1 MEQQKENENSVAV
14 RLKRHLGKMSAQV
27 DYLIRNN
34 KLLTQLDIDNLMT
47 NTRELYDML
56 CSVNANMDVCSI
68 PFEIENDNEDVNES
82 KESRESRESDYEV
95 EEEEVN
101 EGENVDVEKEEL
113 SAESFELNIE
123 EEDENVNKEEE
134 EEVNDEDDDL
144 IDEDDENENEDD
156 EIDEEDEDEVGEDED
171 EVGEDEISDV
181 EDLSDLTEEDVDTF
195 IKELFRGNEDRFS
208 RAMAELEEAPTW
220 KAALTHLEEMSIAYG
235 WDYDSPAYQKLVEL
249 LERRY

>member
-82 KESRESRESDYEV
+82 RESDYEV
-95 EEEEVN
+95 EEEDVN

-113 SAESFELNIE
+113 PAESFELNIE
-123 EEDENVNKEEE
+123 EEEENVNKEEE
-134 EEVNDEDDDL
+134 EEVNDED
-144 IDEDDENENEDD
+144 EDEDD
-156 EIDEEDEDEVGEDED
+156 EIDEDDLIEEDEDEAEEDEF
-171 EVGEDEISDV
+171 SDV
-181 EDLSDLTEEDVDTF
+181 EDLSDLTEEDVEMF
-195 IKELFRGNEDRFS
+195 VKELFRGNEERFCKS
-208 RAMAELEEAPTW
+208 MAELEEAPTW

>member
-82 KESRESRESDYEV
+82 KESKESRESDYEV
-95 EEEEVN
+95 EEEDVN
-101 EGENVDVEKEEL
+101 EVEDVDVEKEEL
-113 SAESFELNIE
+113 PAESFELNI
-123 EEDENVNKEEE
+123 EEE

-144 IDEDDENENEDD
+144 IDEDDENENEDED
-156 EIDEEDEDEVGEDED
+156 LIEEDEDEA
-171 EVGEDEISDV
+171 GEDEISDV
-181 EDLSDLTEEDVDTF
+181 EDLSDLTEEDVDMF
-195 IKELFRGNEDRFS
+195 VKELFRGNEERFS
-208 RAMAELEEAPTW
+208 KSMAELEEAPTW

>member
-68 PFEIENDNEDVNES
+68 PFEIENDNEEDGV
-82 KESRESRESDYEV
+82 SRESNYEG
-95 EEEEVN
+95 EEEDVN
-101 EGENVDVEKEEL
+101 KGENVDVEKEEL
-113 SAESFELNIE
+113 PTESFELNIE
-123 EEDENVNKEEE
+123 EDENE
-134 EEVNDEDDDL
+134 EEVNDEDENEEENL
-144 IDEDDENENEDD
+144 IGEENED
-156 EIDEEDEDEVGEDED
+156 EDEEDEF
-171 EVGEDEISDV
+171 SDV
-181 EDLSDLTEEDVDTF
+181 EDLSDLTEEDVEIF
-195 IKELFRGNEDRFS
+195 INELFRGNEERFS
-208 RAMAELEEAPTW
+208 KAMAELEEAPTW

-235 WDYDSPAYQKLVEL
+235 WNYDSLAYQKLVEL

>member
-68 PFEIENDNEDVNES
+68 PFEIENDNEEERVSE
-82 KESRESRESDYEV
+82 ESRESEESNDEV
-95 EEEEVN
+95 
-101 EGENVDVEKEEL
+101 ENVDVEKEEL

-134 EEVNDEDDDL
+134 EEVNDED
-144 IDEDDENENEDD
+144 EDEDD
-156 EIDEEDEDEVGEDED
+156 EIDEDDLIEEDEDEAEEDEF
-171 EVGEDEISDV
+171 SDV
-181 EDLSDLTEEDVDTF
+181 EDLSDLTEEDVEMF
-195 IKELFRGNEDRFS
+195 VKELFRGNEERFS
-208 RAMAELEEAPTW
+208 KSMAELEEAPTW

>member
-82 KESRESRESDYEV
+82 RESDYEV
-95 EEEEVN
+95 EEEDVN

-113 SAESFELNIE
+113 PAESFELNIE
-123 EEDENVNKEEE
+123 DENINTGEDEEDV
-134 EEVNDEDDDL
+134 
-144 IDEDDENENEDD
+144 IDEDDENDENEDED
-156 EIDEEDEDEVGEDED
+156 LIDEEDEDEAEEDEF
-171 EVGEDEISDV
+171 SDV
-181 EDLSDLTEEDVDTF
+181 EDLSDLTEEDVDMF
-195 IKELFRGNEDRFS
+195 VKELFRGNEERFS
-208 RAMAELEEAPTW
+208 KSMAELEEAPTW

>member
-82 KESRESRESDYEV
+82 RESDYEV
-95 EEEEVN
+95 EEEDVN

-113 SAESFELNIE
+113 PAESFELNIE
-123 EEDENVNKEEE
+123 EEEENVNKEDE
-134 EEVNDEDDDL
+134 EEVNDED
-144 IDEDDENENEDD
+144 EDEDD
-156 EIDEEDEDEVGEDED
+156 EIDEEDDLIEEDED
-171 EVGEDEISDV
+171 EAEEDEFSDV
-181 EDLSDLTEEDVDTF
+181 EDLSDLTEEDVDMF
-195 IKELFRGNEDRFS
+195 VKELFRGNEERFS
-208 RAMAELEEAPTW
+208 KSMAELEEAPTW

>member
-82 KESRESRESDYEV
+82 RESDYEV
-95 EEEEVN
+95 EEEDVN

-113 SAESFELNIE
+113 PAESFELNIE
-123 EEDENVNKEEE
+123 EEEENVNKEEEEE
-134 EEVNDEDDDL
+134 EEVNDEDD
-144 IDEDDENENEDD
+144 
-156 EIDEEDEDEVGEDED
+156 EIDEEDDLIEEKDEAEEDEF
-171 EVGEDEISDV
+171 SDV
-181 EDLSDLTEEDVDTF
+181 EDLSDLTEEDVDMF
-195 IKELFRGNEDRFS
+195 VKELFRGNEERFS
-208 RAMAELEEAPTW
+208 KSMAELEEAPTW

>member
-82 KESRESRESDYEV
+82 RESDYEV
-95 EEEEVN
+95 EEEDGN

-123 EEDENVNKEEE
+123 EDENEDVNE
-134 EEVNDEDDDL
+134 
-144 IDEDDENENEDD
+144 DENENENEDVNEEVNEND
-156 EIDEEDEDEVGEDED
+156 ENEEEDLIDEENEENEDEDEEDEF
-171 EVGEDEISDV
+171 SDV
-181 EDLSDLTEEDVDTF
+181 EDLSDLTEEDVDMF
-195 IKELFRGNEDRFS
+195 VKELFRGNEERFS
-208 RAMAELEEAPTW
+208 KSMAELEEAPTW

>member
-82 KESRESRESDYEV
+82 RESDYEV
-95 EEEEVN
+95 EEEDVN

-113 SAESFELNIE
+113 PAESFELNIE
-123 EEDENVNKEEE
+123 EEEENVNKEEE
-134 EEVNDEDDDL
+134 EEVNDEDDE
-144 IDEDDENENEDD
+144 IEDD
-156 EIDEEDEDEVGEDED
+156 EIDEEDDLIDEDED
-171 EVGEDEISDV
+171 EAGEDEISDV
-181 EDLSDLTEEDVDTF
+181 EDLSDLTEEDVDMF
-195 IKELFRGNEDRFS
+195 VKELFRGNEERFS
-208 RAMAELEEAPTW
+208 KSMAELEEAPTW

>member
-1 MEQQKENENSVAV
+1 MEQKENENSVAF

-68 PFEIENDNEDVNES
+68 PFEIENEGDNEENENMEREEGIEREENFEETEEDVEENEDV
-82 KESRESRESDYEV
+82 
-95 EEEEVN
+95 EEE
-101 EGENVDVEKEEL
+101 L
-113 SAESFELNIE
+113 PTESFELNIE
-123 EEDENVNKEEE
+123 EDDDEVNEERESEEEDDAEDEAEDEEAE
-134 EEVNDEDDDL
+134 AENEDIEDDVENEEA
-144 IDEDDENENEDD
+144 EDDE
-156 EIDEEDEDEVGEDED
+156 V
-171 EVGEDEISDV
+171 SDV
-181 EDLSDLTEEDVDTF
+181 EGLSDLTEEDAEMF
-195 IKELFRGNEDRFS
+195 INELFRGNEERFS
-208 RAMAELEEAPTW
+208 KVMAELEEAPTW

-235 WDYDSPAYQKLVEL
+235 WSYDSPAYQKLVEL

>member
-56 CSVNANMDVCSI
+56 CSVNANLDVCSI
-68 PFEIENDNEDVNES
+68 PFEIENDNEEES
-82 KESRESRESDYEV
+82 VSRESNYEG
-95 EEEEVN
+95 EEEDVN
-101 EGENVDVEKEEL
+101 KGENIDVEKEEL
-113 SAESFELNIE
+113 PTESFELNIE

-156 EIDEEDEDEVGEDED
+156 EIDEEDEDEVGEDE
-171 EVGEDEISDV
+171 ISDV
-181 EDLSDLTEEDVDTF
+181 EDLSDLTEEDVDMF

>member
-82 KESRESRESDYEV
+82 RESDYEV
-95 EEEEVN
+95 EEEDVN

-123 EEDENVNKEEE
+123 EE

-144 IDEDDENENEDD
+144 IDEDDENENEDED
-156 EIDEEDEDEVGEDED
+156 LIEEDEDEA
-171 EVGEDEISDV
+171 GEDEISDV
-181 EDLSDLTEEDVDTF
+181 EDLSDLTEEDVEMF
-195 IKELFRGNEDRFS
+195 VKELFRGNEERFS
-208 RAMAELEEAPTW
+208 KSMAELEEAPTW

>member
-82 KESRESRESDYEV
+82 RESRESDYEV
-95 EEEEVN
+95 EEEDVN
-101 EGENVDVEKEEL
+101 EVEDVDVEKEEL
-113 SAESFELNIE
+113 PAESFELNIE
-123 EEDENVNKEEE
+123 EEEENVNKEEE
-134 EEVNDEDDDL
+134 EEVNDEDD
-144 IDEDDENENEDD
+144 
-156 EIDEEDEDEVGEDED
+156 EIDEEDDLIEEDED
-171 EVGEDEISDV
+171 EAEEDEFSDV
-181 EDLSDLTEEDVDTF
+181 EDLSDLTEEDVDMF
-195 IKELFRGNEDRFS
+195 VKELFRGNEERFS
-208 RAMAELEEAPTW
+208 KSMAELEEAPTW

>member
-82 KESRESRESDYEV
+82 KENRESDYEV
-95 EEEEVN
+95 EEEDVN

-123 EEDENVNKEEE
+123 EEEENVNKEEE

-144 IDEDDENENEDD
+144 IDEDDENENEDED
-156 EIDEEDEDEVGEDED
+156 LIEEDEDEA
-171 EVGEDEISDV
+171 GEDEISDV
-181 EDLSDLTEEDVDTF
+181 EDLSDLTEEDVDMF
-195 IKELFRGNEDRFS
+195 VKELFRGNEERFS
-208 RAMAELEEAPTW
+208 KSMAELEEAPTW

>member
-1 MEQQKENENSVAV
+1 MEQQKENENSVAI

-82 KESRESRESDYEV
+82 RESDYEV

-113 SAESFELNIE
+113 PAESFELNIE

-134 EEVNDEDDDL
+134 EEVNDED
-144 IDEDDENENEDD
+144 EDDDDEIEDD
-156 EIDEEDEDEVGEDED
+156 EIDEEDDLIEEDEF
-171 EVGEDEISDV
+171 SDV
-181 EDLSDLTEEDVDTF
+181 EDLSDLTEEDVDMF
-195 IKELFRGNEDRFS
+195 VKELFRGNEERFS
-208 RAMAELEEAPTW
+208 KSMAELEEAPTW

>member
-68 PFEIENDNEDVNES
+68 PFEIENDNEEEIV
-82 KESRESRESDYEV
+82 SRESNYEG
-95 EEEEVN
+95 EEEDVN
-101 EGENVDVEKEEL
+101 KGENVDVEKEEL
-113 SAESFELNIE
+113 PTESFELNIE
-123 EEDENVNKEEE
+123 EDENE
-134 EEVNDEDDDL
+134 EEVNDEDDE
-144 IDEDDENENEDD
+144 IEDD
-156 EIDEEDEDEVGEDED
+156 EIDEENEDED
-171 EVGEDEISDV
+171 EEDEFSDV
-181 EDLSDLTEEDVDTF
+181 EDLSDLTEEDVEIF
-195 IKELFRGNEDRFS
+195 INELFRGNEERFS
-208 RAMAELEEAPTW
+208 KAMAELEEAPTW

-235 WDYDSPAYQKLVEL
+235 WNYDSPAYQKLVEL

>member
-1 MEQQKENENSVAV
+1 
-14 RLKRHLGKMSAQV
+14 MSAQV

-82 KESRESRESDYEV
+82 RESDYEV

-123 EEDENVNKEEE
+123 EEEENVNKEEE
-134 EEVNDEDDDL
+134 EEVNDEDEDDENEDDDL
-144 IDEDDENENEDD
+144 IDED
-156 EIDEEDEDEVGEDED
+156 EDEA
-171 EVGEDEISDV
+171 GEDEISDV
-181 EDLSDLTEEDVDTF
+181 EDLSDLTEEDVDMF
-195 IKELFRGNEDRFS
+195 VKELFRGNEERFS
-208 RAMAELEEAPTW
+208 KSMAELEEAPTW

>member
-68 PFEIENDNEDVNES
+68 PFEIENDSEEES
-82 KESRESRESDYEV
+82 VGRESEESRESGESEESNDEV
-95 EEEEVN
+95 
-101 EGENVDVEKEEL
+101 ENVDVEKEEL
-113 SAESFELNIE
+113 PTESFELNIE
-123 EEDENVNKEEE
+123 EDENEDVNE
-134 EEVNDEDDDL
+134 
-144 IDEDDENENEDD
+144 DENENEDVNEEVNEND
-156 EIDEEDEDEVGEDED
+156 ENEEEDLIDEENEDEDEEDEF
-171 EVGEDEISDV
+171 SDV
-181 EDLSDLTEEDVDTF
+181 EDLSDLTEEDVEIF
-195 IKELFRGNEDRFS
+195 INELFRGNEERFS

>member
-82 KESRESRESDYEV
+82 RESDYEV
-95 EEEEVN
+95 EEEDVN

-123 EEDENVNKEEE
+123 EEEENVNKEEE

-144 IDEDDENENEDD
+144 IDEDDENDEEDD
-156 EIDEEDEDEVGEDED
+156 LIEEDEDEAEEDEF
-171 EVGEDEISDV
+171 SDV
-181 EDLSDLTEEDVDTF
+181 EDLSDLTEEDVDMF
-195 IKELFRGNEDRFS
+195 VKELFRGNEERFS
-208 RAMAELEEAPTW
+208 KSMAELEEAPTW

>member
-56 CSVNANMDVCSI
+56 CSVNANLDVCSI
-68 PFEIENDNEDVNES
+68 PFEIENDNEEESVSRENNYEGEEEDVN
-82 KESRESRESDYEV
+82 K
-95 EEEEVN
+95 
-101 EGENVDVEKEEL
+101 GENVDVEKEEL
-113 SAESFELNIE
+113 PTESFELNIE
-123 EEDENVNKEEE
+123 EDENEDVNE
-134 EEVNDEDDDL
+134 
-144 IDEDDENENEDD
+144 DENENENEDVNEEVNEND
-156 EIDEEDEDEVGEDED
+156 ENEEEDLIDEENEENEDEDEEDEF
-171 EVGEDEISDV
+171 SDV
-181 EDLSDLTEEDVDTF
+181 EDLSDLTEEDVEIF
-195 IKELFRGNEDRFS
+195 INELFRGNEERFS
-208 RAMAELEEAPTW
+208 KAMAELEEAPTW

-235 WDYDSPAYQKLVEL
+235 WDYDSLAYQKLVEL

>member
-82 KESRESRESDYEV
+82 RESDYEV

-123 EEDENVNKEEE
+123 EEEENVNKEEE

-144 IDEDDENENEDD
+144 IDEDDENENEDED
-156 EIDEEDEDEVGEDED
+156 LIEEDEDEA
-171 EVGEDEISDV
+171 GEDEISDV
-181 EDLSDLTEEDVDTF
+181 EDLSDLTEEDVEMF
-195 IKELFRGNEDRFS
+195 VKELFRGNEERFS
-208 RAMAELEEAPTW
+208 KSMAELEEAPTW

>member
-82 KESRESRESDYEV
+82 RESDYEV
-95 EEEEVN
+95 EEEDVN

-113 SAESFELNIE
+113 PAESFELNIE

-134 EEVNDEDDDL
+134 EEVNDED
-144 IDEDDENENEDD
+144 EDD
-156 EIDEEDEDEVGEDED
+156 EIDEEDDLIEEDED
-171 EVGEDEISDV
+171 EAEEDEISDV
-181 EDLSDLTEEDVDTF
+181 EDLSDLTEEDVDMF
-195 IKELFRGNEDRFS
+195 VKELFRGNEERFS
-208 RAMAELEEAPTW
+208 KSMAELEEAPTW

>member
-82 KESRESRESDYEV
+82 RESRESDYEV
-95 EEEEVN
+95 EEEDVN
-101 EGENVDVEKEEL
+101 EGEDVDVEKEEL
-113 SAESFELNIE
+113 PAESFELNIE
-123 EEDENVNKEEE
+123 EEEENVNKEEE

-144 IDEDDENENEDD
+144 IDEDDENENENED
-156 EIDEEDEDEVGEDED
+156 EDLIEEDEA
-171 EVGEDEISDV
+171 GEDEISDV
-181 EDLSDLTEEDVDTF
+181 EDLSDLTEEDVDMF
-195 IKELFRGNEDRFS
+195 VKELFRGNEERFS
-208 RAMAELEEAPTW
+208 KSMAELEEAPTW

>member
-82 KESRESRESDYEV
+82 KESRESDYEV
-95 EEEEVN
+95 EEEDVN
-101 EGENVDVEKEEL
+101 EVEDVDVEKEEL
-113 SAESFELNIE
+113 PAESFELNIE
-123 EEDENVNKEEE
+123 EEEENVNKEEE
-134 EEVNDEDDDL
+134 EVNDEDEDDDL
-144 IDEDDENENEDD
+144 IDEDDENENEDL
-156 EIDEEDEDEVGEDED
+156 IEEDEDEAEEDEF
-171 EVGEDEISDV
+171 SDV
-181 EDLSDLTEEDVDTF
+181 EDLSDLTEEDVDMF
-195 IKELFRGNEDRFS
+195 VKELFRGNEERFS
-208 RAMAELEEAPTW
+208 KSMAELEEAPTW

>member
-82 KESRESRESDYEV
+82 RESDYEV

-123 EEDENVNKEEE
+123 EEEENVNKEEE
-134 EEVNDEDDDL
+134 EEVNDEDEDDENEDDDL
-144 IDEDDENENEDD
+144 IDED
-156 EIDEEDEDEVGEDED
+156 EDEA
-171 EVGEDEISDV
+171 GEDEISDV
-181 EDLSDLTEEDVDTF
+181 EDLSDLTEEDVDMF
-195 IKELFRGNEDRFS
+195 VKELFRGNEERFS
-208 RAMAELEEAPTW
+208 KSMAELEEAPTW